1 MEMLNRRQLLSKA
14 GILAL
19 GGSALTLPAIAQQK
33 SDSGKISFFNIHDF
47 GAIDD
52 GTQLTSAAI
61 NRAIDACHVR
71 GGGTVYVPPG
81 IYLCG
86 TVELKSNVTLYLEAG
101 ATLLGSKKL
110 ADYTPHPYRLI
121 DDSSVRP
128 AIFERDAQD
137 TSPYHLIFAR
147 DAENIA
153 LIGPGRLDGQGPAY
167 WIPSGKKPLPPE
179 DAWQEVATHAW
190 KAIPRPSPM
199 LEFYNCKHL
208 RIEDVQ
214 IMNSAGWTLRP
225 VDCDNVF
232 IRGVSIKN
240 PYGINTDGLDLIGC
254 KNVLISDCSIDTGDD
269 AICLKSQS
277 PYGGEVRV
285 SKNITITNCVL
296 TCCCNGLK
304 FGTASFGRFE
314 NITFSNSVIF
324 SEDTELKSRVISGV
338 ALEIVDGGSIEGVL
352 ISNIRMQRVRT
363 PIFVRIGN
371 RHPRADGHLGTIRGI
386 AIENIY
392 ATESIL
398 TSSITGQPE
407 SCIEDVTLSNI
418 RIDSEEGGKA
428 EWVGREISELPK
440 AYPEARMFGRLPS
453 YGMYC
458 RHVKGLRLS
467 QMEFKATVEE
477 ARSVIFCDDVTDLE
491 ICGLRGTPFVSDQPA
506 IKLVQTQ
513 RTFIHGCTSPVGAR
527 AFAEVMGN
535 RTEGIVLMSNNLIGA
550 QRPVTLGAEV
560 ANKAVIIAGN
570 AESVSKMA
578 DK

>member
-14 GILAL
+14 GIIAL
-19 GGSALTLPAIAQQK
+19 GSSALALPAIAQQK
-33 SDSGKISFFNIHDF
+33 SDKGGISFFNIHDF
-47 GAIDD
+47 GALGD
-52 GTQLTSAAI
+52 GSQLTSAAI
-61 NRAIDACHVR
+61 NRAIDACHAH

-101 ATLLGSKKL
+101 ATLLGSQKL
-110 ADYTPHPYRLI
+110 TDYTPHPYSQT

-128 AIFERDAQD
+128 KIFERDAQD

-153 LIGPGRLDGQGPAY
+153 LIGPGQLDGQGPAY
-167 WIPSGKKPLPPE
+167 WVPSEKKTLPLE

-190 KAIPRPSPM
+190 KTIPRPSPM

-214 IMNSAGWTLRP
+214 IVNSAGWTLRP
-225 VDCDNVF
+225 VDCDNV
-232 IRGVSIKN
+232 IIHGITLKN

-254 KNVLISDCSIDTGDD
+254 KNVFISDCLIDTGDD

-277 PYGGEVRV
+277 PYGGDVRV

-324 SEDTELKSRVISGV
+324 SEDVELKSRVISGV
-338 ALEIVDGGSIEGVL
+338 ALEIMDGGSMEGVL

-363 PIFVRIGN
+363 PIFMRIGN
-371 RHPRADGHLGTIRGI
+371 RHPGADDKPGKIHGI
-386 AIENIY
+386 MIENIH
-392 ATESIL
+392 ATGSIL
-398 TSSITGQPE
+398 TSSITGLPE
-407 SCIEDVTLSNI
+407 SCVEDVTLSNI

-428 EWVGREISELPK
+428 EWVGREIPELPK
-440 AYPEARMFGRLPS
+440 AYPEARMFGRLPG
-453 YGMYC
+453 YGLYC
-458 RHVKGLRLS
+458 RHVKGLRLR
-467 QMEFKATVEE
+467 QMEFKAAVNE
-477 ARSVIFCDDVTDLE
+477 ARPAIFCDDVNDVE
-491 ICGLRGTPFVSDQPA
+491 IDGLRGTPVVGDQPV

-513 RTFIHGCTSPVGAR
+513 QAFIHGCTSPAGTM
-527 AFAEVMGN
+527 AFLEVNGDQSKN
-535 RTEGIVLMSNNLIGA
+535 VVLMSNNLYGTQKPA
-550 QRPVTLGAEV
+550 AWGTEV
-560 ANKAVIIAGN
+560 ADGTVLVAGGQ
-570 AESVSKMA
+570 K
-578 DK
+578 